1 MTRSVPAPIT
11 MPKPKSKSL
20 VQQNTDFTSEGA
32 PPPGH
37 VAGVVGSITS
47 PAFRHA
53 ASRTP
58 ANIPGA
64 HRRAPVG
71 KRR

>member
-1 MTRSVPAPIT
+1 MTRPVAVPGIT
-11 MPKPKSKSL
+11 LKPKSL
-20 VQQNTDFTSEGA
+20 AQQNTDFTSEGA
-32 PPPGH
+32 PPPGQAARAIGA
-37 VAGVVGSITS
+37 VPSAI
-47 PAFRHA
+47 RNA

-64 HRRAPVG
+64 HRRAPTG

>member
-1 MTRSVPAPIT
+1 MKRPISAST
-11 MPKPKSKSL
+11 VKPKSL
-20 VQQNTDFTSEGA
+20 AQQNTDFTSEGA
-32 PPPGH
+32 PPPGR
-37 VAGVVGSITS
+37 VAGVGAAA
-47 PAFRHA
+47 PATQA

>member
-1 MTRSVPAPIT
+1 
-11 MPKPKSKSL
+11 MPKPKSMSL
-20 VQQNTDFTSEGA
+20 AQQNTDFTSEGA

-37 VAGVVGSITS
+37 VAGVVDMAS
-47 PAFRHA
+47 PAPRHA

-71 KRR
+71 ERR